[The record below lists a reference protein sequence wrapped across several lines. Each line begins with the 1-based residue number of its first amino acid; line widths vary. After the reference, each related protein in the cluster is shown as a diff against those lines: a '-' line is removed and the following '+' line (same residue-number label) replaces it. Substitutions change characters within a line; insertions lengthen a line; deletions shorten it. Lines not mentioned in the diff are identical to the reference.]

1 MADISAADVAKLR
14 MATLAG
20 IMDCKKALTE
30 ADNDFEKAKE
40 ILREKGKAIA
50 AKRSEREAA
59 NGCVLAKKD
68 GKYAALIAL
77 KCETDFVATNAGF
90 VNATTEIL
98 DKAVANKSKSM
109 DEVKALKLG
118 EGTVEESV
126 VQRSGVTGEKVE
138 LDGFG
143 CVEGETTAIYIH
155 QGNRL
160 ACIVA
165 FNLPDVPT
173 EYSHEVAMQIAA
185 MNPISIDAKGV
196 PENVLAQEK
205 EIAAQKAREEG
216 KPENLIE
223 RIAEG
228 RVHKF
233 YKEVCLLEQ
242 EYVKDPKLTIGQF
255 IKQYNKD
262 LTVVDFKRFTLNME

>member
-1 MADISAADVAKLR
+1 MAVTMAEITRLR
-14 MATLAG
+14 KMTGAG

-155 QGNRL
+155 PGNRL

-165 FNLPDVPT
+165 FNLPDVPAEIT
-173 EYSHEVAMQIAA
+173 HEVAMQIAA

-216 KPENLIE
+216 KPDNLIE

-242 EYVKDPKLTIGQF
+242 EYVKDTQLTIGQF